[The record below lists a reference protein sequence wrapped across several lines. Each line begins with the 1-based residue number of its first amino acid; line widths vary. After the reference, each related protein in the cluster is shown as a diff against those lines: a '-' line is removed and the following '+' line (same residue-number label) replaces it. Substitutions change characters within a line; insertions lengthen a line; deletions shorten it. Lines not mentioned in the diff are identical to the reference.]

1 MSDGPDPDLAAM
13 RTMLRGFQ
21 LTVMVAQ
28 AAGLGLADKVAT
40 GPRPVRELAAEAGAD
55 PGAVLRL
62 CRALAAFG
70 VFALDAD
77 GRLSQTARSGWL
89 RRDAAPTLHHAA
101 RYWASPGTWAAW
113 GAFGHAL
120 RTGGCPFEAVLGQP
134 IFDYLRDHADEAAV
148 FDAFMR
154 HSPDDR
160 HAAVAE
166 VLDLAGARLAVDVG
180 GGNGGLL
187 TALLVANPGLSGLL
201 YDRGHVVAG
210 ASALLEAAGVGS
222 RCRVE
227 AGDFFER
234 VPAGGDVYVLCQILH
249 DWDDARAGA
258 ILRGCRAAMAADA
271 RLVVVERVLPELG
284 EEGAAADPV
293 DFLTDMHMMAVLS
306 GRERTAS
313 EFQGLLAEAGF
324 QLRAILTT
332 RSPYRVIQAEAVPI
346 G

>member
-1 MSDGPDPDLAAM
+1 MMEGPDPDLAAM
-13 RTMLRGFQ
+13 RLMLRGFQ
-21 LTVMVAQ
+21 LSAMITQ
-28 AAGLGLADKVAT
+28 AAELGLADRIAA
-40 GPRPVRELAAEAGAD
+40 GPRLVRELAAEAGAD
-55 PGAVLRL
+55 QGALLRL

-77 GRLSQTARSGWL
+77 GRLSQTARSAWL
-89 RRDAAPTLHHAA
+89 RRDAAPSLYHAA
-101 RYWASPGTWAAW
+101 RYWTTPGNWAAW
-113 GAFGHAL
+113 GAFGHAV

-134 IFDYLRDHADEAAV
+134 SFDYLRDHPDEAAV

-166 VLDLAGARLAVDVG
+166 VLDLAGARLVVDVG

-187 TALLVANPGLSGLL
+187 TALLAVNPGVSGLL
-201 YDRGHVVAG
+201 HDRGHVVAG
-210 ASALLEAAGVGS
+210 ASALLEAAGIGS
-222 RCRVE
+222 RCRAE
-227 AGDFFER
+227 AGDFFDE

-258 ILRGCRAAMAADA
+258 ILRRCRTAMAAGA

-293 DFLTDMHMMAVLS
+293 DFLADMQMMAVLT

-313 EFQGLLAEAGF
+313 EFRRLLADAGF
-324 QLRAILTT
+324 RLREILAT
-332 RSPYRVIQAEAVPI
+332 RSPYRIIQAGVAAAP
-346 G
+346 